1 METKEKQ
8 HAIVMAKSWEYEE
21 KGKEIEYVNQDL
33 IRMNHEVVL
42 VKDLMLK
49 LDASSS
55 SLQRLKLELAAV
67 KEWEVKLGAYMHVV
81 ENALFKALDDLDLA
95 KSREV

>member
-1 METKEKQ
+1 
-8 HAIVMAKSWEYEE
+8 
-21 KGKEIEYVNQDL
+21 
-33 IRMNHEVVL
+33 MNHEVVL

-67 KEWEVKLGAYMHVV
+67 KE
-81 ENALFKALDDLDLA
+81 
-95 KSREV
+95 